1 MLLLR
6 EARSLC
12 TRLQTEV
19 IHHPRP
25 CARQAN
31 MEEEEPAI
39 VRQAVDE
46 RNPQQKA
53 MDWLLG
59 VANKDDA
66 VKDIIMQE
74 LWKREDFQNA

>member
-1 MLLLR
+1 
-6 EARSLC
+6 
-12 TRLQTEV
+12 
-19 IHHPRP
+19 
-25 CARQAN
+25 